1 MNLANF
7 HFVKSGQLLIKQ
19 TDFVLQDKTKWYGHQ
34 VALHLYYLME
44 LLTVIRNFDPE
55 LQE

>member
-7 HFVKSGQLLIKQ
+7 HFVKSGQLLIEQ

-44 LLTVIRNFDPE
+44 QLTVIRNFDPE